1 VFRSEVITGW
11 KDIATYLGRGV
22 RTVQRYD
29 RAFCL
34 PVRRNS
40 GKSAGSVLATKT
52 ELDTWTAVAPLREV
66 FRLSPGSV
74 DKNAIDKTCLER
86 VEPSS
91 RGAESPS
98 SGKRRIARS
107 PARISGVAARQLFW
121 PYERGSSEHRVEA
134 V

>member
-1 VFRSEVITGW
+1 MKTVSPPNVFRSEVITGW

-91 RGAESPS
+91 RGAPESRPPPGGRERS
-98 SGKRRIARS
+98 KSAQAESGPGRS
-107 PARISGVAARQLFW
+107 R
-121 PYERGSSEHRVEA
+121 
-134 V
+134 